1 MVEYVGEELSRTFTA
16 LCDPTRRHI
25 LGRLSQRSFSVTEL
39 AEPYEMSLNAVS
51 KHLKVLEE
59 AGLVTRTI
67 EGRVHWL
74 ALNAGPLRDAEQWV
88 AQYRAFWESRLESLA
103 DFLATKKG
111 KRSHARN
118 RRKDK
123 D

>member
-1 MVEYVGEELSRTFTA
+1 MQSEELSRTFTA

-25 LGRLSQRSFSVTEL
+25 LGRLSERSFSVTEI

-51 KHLKVLEE
+51 KHLKVLED

-67 EGRVHWL
+67 EGRVHSL

-88 AQYRAFWESRLESLA
+88 AQYRAFWENRLDALA
-103 DFLATKKG
+103 DFFAAKKG
-111 KRSHARN
+111 KRRHARN
-118 RRKDK
+118 RRKNK
-123 D
+123 N